1 MSIRYDILIPAY
13 NAQKTLPSILT
24 QIKALTEPPANVL
37 VVDDGSTDGTPQVA
51 EENAFVTLLRLER
64 NRGKGSALRRGI
76 DYFLK
81 NSGSSFLLLMDA
93 DGQHP
98 VASIP
103 QFLENARHNSADIW
117 IGFRSEKVGRM
128 PALRIFSNTVS
139 SLITSWVTGQRIYDS
154 QCGFRLLKR
163 AVLEQIT
170 LTENGFQIETELIV
184 KAARQGFTMQF
195 VPIPTIY
202 NGEKSYI
209 KHVNDTIRFLS
220 IIARE
225 LLQK

>member
-13 NAQKTLPSILT
+13 NAQNTLPPILS
-24 QIKALTEPPANVL
+24 QIKNLAEPPANVL
-37 VVDDGSTDGTPQVA
+37 VVDDGSTDRTPEVVEQ
-51 EENAFVTLLRLER
+51 NAFVTLLRLEQ
-64 NRGKGSALRRGI
+64 NQGKGSALRHGI
-76 DYFLK
+76 DHFLK
-81 NSGSSFLLLMDA
+81 NSRSPFLLLMDA

-98 VASIP
+98 VDSIP
-103 QFLENARHNSADIW
+103 QFLESSRSNSADIW

-163 AVLEQIT
+163 TVLEQIV
-170 LTENGFQIETELIV
+170 LTESGFQIETELIV
-184 KAARQGFTMQF
+184 KAARQGFTIQF